1 MAVRSLKYI
10 LREWLLK
17 GYEQKKDPYVIHC
30 HDLTEAT
37 EEELELEDS
46 SNYIIQTRGKEKG
59 LQNLYYI
66 CQEADFFQQPCFP
79 KPLLTEYNEGR
90 EGKEIILKMDHG
102 I

>member
-46 SNYIIQTRGKEKG
+46 SNYII
-59 LQNLYYI
+59 
-66 CQEADFFQQPCFP
+66 
-79 KPLLTEYNEGR
+79 
-90 EGKEIILKMDHG
+90 
-102 I
+102 